1 VIPLPPPFRAARPG
15 DGPALAA
22 LMNAAGEGIP
32 LSVWSAMA
40 GPGGDP
46 WALGAGRLEARAAER
61 GGIVVAD
68 EGAGPVAAL
77 IGNPIGPAPERPG
90 PDAPARF
97 APLMELE
104 AEAAESWYVNALAAL
119 PEHRGR
125 GFGTRLLGVAEAI
138 AAEAGLGRLS
148 LIVSSANAG
157 ARRLYARLGFHETAR
172 RPKAG
177 PDAADGADWIL
188 MLRDL
193 PAARR

>member
-1 VIPLPPPFRAARPG
+1 MIALAPPFRAARAG
-15 DGPALAA
+15 DGPALAL

-32 LSVWSAMA
+32 LSVWTGMA
-40 GPGGDP
+40 GPGGNP
-46 WALGAGRLEARAAER
+46 WALGAARLEARAAER

-77 IGNPIGPAPERPG
+77 IGNPIGPEPERPG

-97 APLMELE
+97 VPLMDLE

-119 PEHRGR
+119 PDHRGR
-125 GFGTRLLGVAEAI
+125 GWGTRLLGVAEAI
-138 AAEAGLGRLS
+138 AAETGAARLS

-177 PDAADGADWIL
+177 PDAAPGAEWIL

-193 PAARR
+193 AAARR